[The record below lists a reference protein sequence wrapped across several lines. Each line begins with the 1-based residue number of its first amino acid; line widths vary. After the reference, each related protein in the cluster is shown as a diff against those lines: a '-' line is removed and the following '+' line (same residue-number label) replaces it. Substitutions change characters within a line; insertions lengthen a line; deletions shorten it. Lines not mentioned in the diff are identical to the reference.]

1 MESRSC
7 SSNPAPPP
15 PPRPVQETGI
25 KRTFKLKYED
35 LAVYTDN
42 FSESNYL
49 CHFQFGKLYR
59 GKIVR
64 DDRTLT
70 VMVKMW
76 EILEKY
82 NFVRGDN
89 ERRLMDEIMLLR
101 HEMHPGMVKLYG
113 YCNENHNLGAVYEF
127 NPFDSVFN
135 LIPKD
140 GFTWLQR
147 MKVALGFASLLKFM
161 HAPKCSFYKPYIVR
175 NLDCAHIVVDEDY
188 NPKLCDFGLITGGI
202 FPDRTI
208 YIGHLVLGSYG
219 YIDVDSFYQSSS
231 SDKQDVFAFGVI
243 LLNLVS
249 KRVYNADDTIR
260 RKEVDV
266 VDWALDKYNEFL
278 ELLDKTSESEW
289 KNIIFSVV
297 DQNIVAESDFEAADE
312 EKISELVIDCIRG
325 KPDERPT
332 MKQVIK
338 SLLKLKSVKKMAD
351 FLGVTKRVRTCANPK
366 SA

>member
-1 MESRSC
+1 MAPG
-7 SSNPAPPP
+7 SNFAGE
-15 PPRPVQETGI
+15 RDQ
-25 KRTFKLKYED
+25 KTFKLKYED
-35 LAVYTDN
+35 LAVYTGN

-49 CHFQFGKLYR
+49 SHFQFGKLYR

-82 NFVRGDN
+82 NFERGDN

-127 NPFDSVFN
+127 NPFDSNNFFN
-135 LIPKD
+135 LSVD

-161 HAPKCSFYKPYIVR
+161 HAPKCSFYKLYIVR

-208 YIGHLVLGSYG
+208 YIG

-231 SDKQDVFAFGVI
+231 SDKQDVFTFGVI

-249 KRVYNADDTIR
+249 KRVYSADDTIT

-266 VDWALDKYNEFL
+266 VDWALKKYKKFL
-278 ELLDKTSESEW
+278 KLLDKTSESER

-312 EKISELVIDCIRG
+312 EKISELVIDCVRG

-338 SLLKLKSVKKMAD
+338 SLLKLKSVKKNAN
-351 FLGVTKRVRTCANPK
+351 FLEVTKRVRTCANPK